1 MNKQSLIYYPKMLYI
16 LLISYFYF
24 YVTFAVYTNGFS
36 SYHGY
41 KRKEESN
48 LKANL

>member
-1 MNKQSLIYYPKMLYI
+1 MFHI
-16 LLISYFYF
+16 LLICYFYF
-24 YVTFAVYTNGFS
+24 YVTFTVYTNGLS

-41 KRKEESN
+41 KRKEKSN